1 MVKKQNWYIDSDS
14 FIAYIKTSDI
24 YKDIAED
31 VKTRFDT
38 SVCELNR
45 ALPKKRKKSNWIN
58 ERIR

>member
-38 SVCELNR
+38 SVCELDR
-45 ALPKKRKKSNWIN
+45 ALPKKKKKK
-58 ERIR
+58 